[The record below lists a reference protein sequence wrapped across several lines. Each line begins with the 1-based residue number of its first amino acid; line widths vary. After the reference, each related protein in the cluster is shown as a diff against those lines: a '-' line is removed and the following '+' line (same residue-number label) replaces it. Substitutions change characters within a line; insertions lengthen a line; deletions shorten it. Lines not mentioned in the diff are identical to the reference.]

1 MQSPIC
7 IVEEEARNLSSQDDD
22 IHSHQSLNENYQ
34 AANNTKETLSCG
46 SHSNES
52 RSHSSILIP
61 PFNTFDIASSTN
73 NSHDHL
79 LDSDKNSSFLT
90 GSSFDAS
97 LNSLKSIHET

>member
-34 AANNTKETLSCG
+34 AENNTKETLSCG
-46 SHSNES
+46 SHSS
-52 RSHSSILIP
+52 VLIP

-79 LDSDKNSSFLT
+79 LNSDKNSSFLT
-90 GSSFDAS
+90 GSSCDAS